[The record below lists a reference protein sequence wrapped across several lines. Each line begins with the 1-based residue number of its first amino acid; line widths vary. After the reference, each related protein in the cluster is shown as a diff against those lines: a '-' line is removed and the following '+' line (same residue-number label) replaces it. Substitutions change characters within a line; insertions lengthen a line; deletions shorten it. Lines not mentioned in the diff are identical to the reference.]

1 MKINLVKLTLA
12 ITFILTLSC
21 SKEELQT
28 KAEITKST
36 NNSTG
41 INTKSMIK
49 TRSGGSY
56 FFINHE
62 NCIECGACIENSSD
76 IDLLKADEN
85 GKPVWIKTG
94 KTTAVFMSNSLIFA
108 IIESLNETCPVSS
121 EDEPVFEERG

>member
-1 MKINLVKLTLA
+1 MKNNLVKLTLA

-36 NNSTG
+36 NNSTV

-49 TRSGGSY
+49 TRSGGSTFY
-56 FFINHE
+56 INHE

-108 IIESLNETCPVSS
+108 IIESLNETCPVAS
-121 EDEPVFEERG
+121 EDEPVFEEIG